1 MELLAKLSDHTYETT
16 ESDWPTALEEIARP
30 KNSIDLTGEVLV
42 TVDIR

>member
-1 MELLAKLSDHTYETT
+1 MKLSDHTHDTT
-16 ESDWPTALEEIARP
+16 ESDWLTALKEIVRP